1 MRRLLNIHRFPEYA
15 RLAWWRWFVPMRVRQ
30 LGVYVSPTASFLG
43 MPIVSLASESRI
55 QIGERV
61 SLCSSSAYTA
71 LGVNHAV
78 VLRTLRPGA
87 VIEIGDD
94 TGMSGTSICAA
105 THISIGSGC
114 LIGANV
120 TITDTDFHAI
130 KPENRR
136 YNIRFEDIATKPVR
150 IGNNVFLG
158 AGVIV
163 LKGVTIGDNAV
174 IGAGS
179 VVVGNIPANY
189 VAVGSPAR
197 PLKTLQ

>member
-1 MRRLLNIHRFPEYA
+1 MRRLLNILRYPEYA
-15 RLAWWRWFVPMRVRQ
+15 RLAWWRWFIPMRIRQ
-30 LGVYVSPTASFLG
+30 LGVDVSPTASFLG
-43 MPIVSLASESRI
+43 MPIVSMAPESRI
-55 QIGERV
+55 RVGERV
-61 SLCSSSAYTA
+61 SLCSNSAHTA

-87 VIEIGDD
+87 VIEIGED

-105 THISIGSGC
+105 TYISIGRGC

-158 AGVIV
+158 VGVIV

-174 IGAGS
+174 IGAGAL
-179 VVVGNIPANY
+179 VVNDIPSNFVATGN
-189 VAVGSPAR
+189 PAR
-197 PLKTLQ
+197 AVRSLV